1 VKPSAIVAFVLGAM
15 LGAAILMIAIGVLG
29 VMR

>member
-1 VKPSAIVAFVLGAM
+1 MRPPAIVAFVLGAM

-29 VMR
+29 VM